1 MMDKNDNNDLE
12 LLDLSRQAADRLL
25 FEWTEGVLAERARK
39 RLPTIQID

>member
-25 FEWTEGVLAERARK
+25 FEWTEAVLAERARK